1 MSRASL
7 QCLLVVAAIGFFLPH
22 PVRAVEPAA
31 SPTAVPADAATN
43 TADQRFADLSAQWL
57 DGAMRLSPVSATQI
71 GDHRF
76 DSKLDDLS
84 AEGRARSLKFSRE
97 ILVELDA
104 INVSKLS
111 RANQVDAGIL
121 RNQLQYDI
129 WTSEKLQSWAW
140 DPQVYSQIAGG
151 ALYGLMAREFAP
163 LPDRLRAA
171 TARMGELPT
180 LFAQMRANL
189 DPARVPKI
197 HAETVAKQNKGLL
210 GIIDGMIL
218 PQANVLP
225 DADRKQLEAAAVAL
239 RKAVEE
245 NQIWLDKTLVPKAKG
260 DFRIGKDLYDQ
271 KLAFALNSSLSRA
284 DIRSRAE
291 AELARVRAEMYEI
304 SRKALA
310 GKADAPPLPEKPT
323 AAEQQAVIVA
333 ALAIA
338 SADHPARANVVATAK
353 HELALATDF
362 VREKDLITLPS
373 SPVEV
378 ILMPEFARGVSI
390 AYCDS
395 PGPLD
400 KGEKTFYAV
409 SPIPDDWTDKQ
420 VDSFLREYNTR
431 SIAELSVHEA
441 MPGHYVQLWHSNK
454 YPSTLRAVLGS
465 GTFIEGWAVYAEKMM
480 VDQGFM
486 GDDPIY
492 HLVQLK
498 WYLRSLA
505 NAIIDQGIQ
514 VDGMSRDAAM
524 TIMTEQTFQ
533 EEREAAV
540 KWVRAQ
546 LTSAQLPSYFVG
558 VQEHLDLNREVKER
572 WGKDY
577 STKRYN
583 DTVLSYGS
591 PPVRYVR
598 ELMLDLPI
606 GH

>member
-1 MSRASL
+1 MHRLLIAAAICGGLSL
-7 QCLLVVAAIGFFLPH
+7 PVVAA
-22 PVRAVEPAA
+22 EPATAGTQA
-31 SPTAVPADAATN
+31 STEAAVNPADK
-43 TADQRFADLSAQWL
+43 QFADLSAQAV
-57 DGAMRLSPVSATQI
+57 DGSMRLSPVSATQI

-76 DSKLDDLS
+76 DSELDDLS
-84 AEGRARSLKFSRE
+84 AKGRAASLKFSRDMLAKLE
-97 ILVELDA
+97 NID
-104 INVSKLS
+104 VSKLS

-121 RNQLQYDI
+121 RNQLKYDI
-129 WTSEKLQSWAW
+129 WTTETLQSWAW
-140 DPQVYSQIAGG
+140 DPQVYSQLAGG
-151 ALYGLMAREFAP
+151 ALFTLMAREYAP

-171 TARMGELPT
+171 TARMRKLPT

-189 DPARVPKI
+189 DPARVPRI
-197 HAETVAKQNKGLL
+197 HAETVAKQNKGVLS
-210 GIIDGMIL
+210 IIDGMIL
-218 PQANVLP
+218 PQAKELP
-225 DADRKQLEAAAVAL
+225 EADRKQLEAAAAAL
-239 RKAVEE
+239 RKSVAE
-245 NQIWLDKTLVPKAKG
+245 NQLWLDKNLVPKAKG
-260 DFRIGKDLYDQ
+260 DFRIGKKLYDQ
-271 KLAFALNSSLSRA
+271 KLAFALNSPLSRE
-284 DIRSRAE
+284 DIRTRAE
-291 AELARVRAEMYEI
+291 AELTRVRAQMYGI
-304 SRKALA
+304 SRTALA
-310 GKADAPPLPEKPT
+310 GKADVPPLPEKPT
-323 AAEQQAVIVA
+323 AEQQQAAIVA

-338 SADHPARANVVATAK
+338 STDHPARADVVETAK

-362 VREKDLITLPS
+362 VRSKDLITLPD

-409 SPIPDDWTDKQ
+409 SPIPDDWTDQQ

-465 GTFIEGWAVYAEKMM
+465 GSFIEGWAVYAEKMM

-486 GDDPIY
+486 DGDPLY

-498 WYLRSLA
+498 WYLRALA

-514 VDGMSRDAAM
+514 VDGMTRDAAM
-524 TIMTEQTFQ
+524 KLMTEQTFQ
-533 EEREAAV
+533 EEREAAL

-558 VQEHLDLNREVKER
+558 VQEHLDLNREVQKR

-583 DTVLSYGS
+583 DAVLSYGS

-606 GH
+606 E

>member
-1 MSRASL
+1 MSRT
-7 QCLLVVAAIGFFLPH
+7 LLHVSAFAFLVCFGLPSTALAADPAVAATQTSAS
-22 PVRAVEPAA
+22 VAA
-31 SPTAVPADAATN
+31 SAADKQFT
-43 TADQRFADLSAQWL
+43 DLSAQWL

-76 DSKLDDLS
+76 DSELDDLS
-84 AEGRARSLKFSRE
+84 AKGRARSLTFSRD
-97 ILVELDA
+97 ILAKLERID
-104 INVSKLS
+104 VSKLS

-121 RNQLQYDI
+121 HNQLAYDI
-129 WTSEKLQSWAW
+129 WTAETLQSWAW
-140 DPQVYSQIAGG
+140 DPQVYSQMAGG
-151 ALYGLMAREFAP
+151 ALYTLMAREYAP

-171 TARMGELPT
+171 TERMRKLPA

-189 DPARVPKI
+189 DPDRVPKI
-197 HAETVAKQNKGLL
+197 HAETVATQNKGVLS
-210 GIIDGMIL
+210 IIDGMIL
-218 PQANVLP
+218 PQSKQLP
-225 DADRKQLEAAAVAL
+225 DADRKALEAAAAML
-239 RKAVEE
+239 RKAVAE
-245 NQIWLDKTLVPKAKG
+245 NQVWLDKTLVPKARG
-260 DFRIGKDLYDQ
+260 NFRIGKKLYDQ
-271 KLAFALNSSLSRA
+271 KLAFALNSPLSRE
-284 DIRSRAE
+284 DIRTRAQ
-291 AELARVRAEMYEI
+291 AELIRVRSEMYDI

-310 GKADAPPLPEKPT
+310 DKADAPPLPEKPT
-323 AAEQQAVIVA
+323 PAQQQAAIVA

-338 SADHPARANVVATAK
+338 SADHPARADVVETAK
-353 HELALATDF
+353 HELSLATDF
-362 VREKDLITLPS
+362 VRSKELITLPD

-378 ILMPEFARGVSI
+378 ILMPEFSRGVSI

-400 KGEKTFYAV
+400 KGQKTFYAV
-409 SPIPDDWTDKQ
+409 SPIPDEWTDVQ

-465 GTFIEGWAVYAEKMM
+465 GSFIEGWAVYAEKMM

-486 GDDPIY
+486 DGDPLY

-514 VDGMSRDAAM
+514 VDGMTRDAAM
-524 TIMTEQTFQ
+524 KLMTEQTFQ
-533 EEREAAV
+533 EEREAAL
-540 KWVRAQ
+540 KWIRAQ

-558 VQEHLDLNREVKER
+558 VQEHFDLNREVQDR
-572 WGKDY
+572 WGKEY
-577 STKRYN
+577 STRRYN
-583 DTVLSYGS
+583 DAVLSYGS

-606 GH
+606 Q